1 MQYSEPTKFDS
12 ETGSTE
18 TALADARFVDY
29 CQLKQVARRLTVHEP
44 RNSTLT
50 ATALVHELY
59 LKLADRTENGGVLS
73 IRSLQ
78 FAAHVMRQILIDR
91 ARSRLARRRAEDRH
105 GVQQAAQTRVAESE
119 ESTRATEL
127 LELEDALNRFA
138 ERFPDHAEL
147 VRLRVFG
154 GVSIEDA
161 AESIGMPRATAYR
174 KWEFAKAWLARTMEH
189 CLP

>member
-1 MQYSEPTKFDS
+1 MQYSESKATDS
-12 ETGSTE
+12 ETGSTKI
-18 TALADARFVDY
+18 AVADVKSVDY
-29 CQLKQVARRLTVHEP
+29 CQLKQVARRQTVREP

-105 GVQQAAQTRVAESE
+105 GVQQAAQTHVAESE

-138 ERFPDHAEL
+138 KRFPGHAEL

-154 GVSIEDA
+154 GVSIDDA